1 MFCTQPFNH
10 IDIIVENDKVMLQPC
25 NVWYEDKYTMEG
37 YKAGVASLQE
47 ALKTKFHN
55 GCKICK
61 NEEAQK
67 IRSRRQATNE
77 FAQDNKLSMTKLQS
91 LGVRYGTLCNS
102 KCMICGHSRSSSWIA
117 DSEKLGYEIK
127 EQHRFKK
134 TLLPG
139 VDVFFDNFDLD
150 DLRYVEFHGGEPL
163 MQSYPY
169 EFLKKIKKLDQ
180 LVVKFNTN
188 LTVMPSPELD
198 ELLKK
203 CKRADFL
210 LSVDDIGPRYEM
222 LRYPGKWDMFVNNTE
237 TLKQQGYRTIA
248 YNCLSSL
255 NIFYAV
261 DFYKWAVKNFGNEVH
276 SQFVVDKRHL
286 DISYLPQHAKDRVLE
301 RIVNYKGKIF
311 DSIRKKLNDKNEDCV
326 DDLKKYILALDNI
339 RDTDYPG
346 TFSEW
351 WDILKEKPPTN
362 SRGF

>member
-25 NVWYEDKYTMEG
+25 NVWSEDKYTMEG

-102 KCMICGHSRSSSWIA
+102 KCMICGHSRSSSWVV
-117 DSEKLGYEIK
+117 DSEKLGYEIE

-134 TLLPG
+134 NLLPG
-139 VDVFFDNFDLD
+139 VDVFFDNFDLG
-150 DLRYVEFHGGEPL
+150 DLRYVEFH
-163 MQSYPY
+163 PY

-203 CKRADFL
+203 CKRTDFL
-210 LSVDDIGPRYEM
+210 LSVDDIGPRYEI
-222 LRYPGKWDMFVNNTE
+222 LRYPGKWGMFVNNME
-237 TLKQQGYRTIA
+237 TLKQRGYRTMA
-248 YNCLSSL
+248 YNTMSSL

-261 DFYKWAVKNFGNEVH
+261 EFYKWAVKNFGNEVH

-301 RIVNYKGKIF
+301 RIADYKGKIF
-311 DSIRKKLNDKNEDCV
+311 DSIRQKLNTNKEECSQE
-326 DDLKKYILALDNI
+326 LIKYILDLDGI
-339 RDTDYPG
+339 RNTNYPE
-346 TFSEW
+346 TFKEW
-351 WDILKEKPPTN
+351 WTILNTK
-362 SRGF
+362 